1 MSADI
6 INVNMSGSEAEEEL
20 RSFYRWLQDD
30 EDVRR
35 HARVSVRQ
43 SSPRESEMGSALE
56 AIDLVLSNGFELANF
71 TLAYLAWRAT
81 RRQKVAVTLKRGDV
95 EVTVSDA
102 DDQITKKI
110 LQALN
115 EKPGGSEESK

>member
-6 INVNMSGSEAEEEL
+6 IHIDMTGSEAEEEL

-35 HARVSVRQ
+35 HARVSLRQ

-71 TLAYLAWRAT
+71 TLAYIAWRAT
-81 RRQKVAVTLKRGDV
+81 RRQKTKVTFKRGDI

-102 DDQITKKI
+102 DDQTVKNIIQT
-110 LQALN
+110 LN
-115 EKPGGSEESK
+115 EKPDGSEESK